1 MRRWLGFAL
10 AVCLLASFW
19 GASEARV
26 NPRYLNGG
34 ETPKLSETM
43 QEYEYINDLSIGA
56 LWFPNIAKK
65 GYIGYYDISGY
76 YPGGG
81 DQSLVWQAGMYSAGY
96 VERAGGGFYD
106 NAFQYLGS
114 DGHSSDPYRYDTL
127 GEAPIIETEADYDLP
142 YPYRK
147 ITIHVNTN
155 DKPVNDTETDGD
167 VGLDVTYEWHA
178 WGVRGYDDFVIVHC
192 TVLFQKDIEDF
203 YWGWMSDCDCGDVN
217 LPDYYF
223 DDYAGWDEDL
233 YFCYMRDWDYDPLN
247 PQPAAET
254 TSDSLFLTPNAVGQ
268 VLLAAPPVGGPVTAA
283 PDPAQEWVSQNYW
296 DWNNDVTGAQSV
308 YDRLAGIWEN
318 PFPPEDDFDYRILN
332 GVGPYDI
339 TAGQVGHFWM
349 AYVLGEGYDDDEH
362 GTFDMGNLKEH
373 VQAAIDFYE
382 GGLVIPEEDYPPRAP
397 DLNPDLDADV
407 VADQLTVHWSPYT
420 NIPSP
425 GAQAD
430 GFNVYTSNISKL
442 GPWELLESFG
452 PSTTQT
458 VITLP
463 PGFYT
468 YVWVEALDDDTG
480 NGSNP
485 FALTSRIWER
495 DSRDRLRANENTIV
509 GVIGS
514 TPAESDVENV
524 TVAPNPYIGTNA
536 AELTEY
542 ETLLGFHYLPEKCEI
557 YIYTLLGN
565 LVDIIHHDSQSGS
578 EFWDMT
584 TRTQE
589 AISSGLYVY
598 RVVSDSG
605 DEKIGKFAVIKGQ
618 R

>member
-1 MRRWLGFAL
+1 
-10 AVCLLASFW
+10 
-19 GASEARV
+19 
-26 NPRYLNGG
+26 
-34 ETPKLSETM
+34 
-43 QEYEYINDLSIGA
+43 
-56 LWFPNIAKK
+56 
-65 GYIGYYDISGY
+65 
-76 YPGGG
+76 
-81 DQSLVWQAGMYSAGY
+81 
-96 VERAGGGFYD
+96 
-106 NAFQYLGS
+106 
-114 DGHSSDPYRYDTL
+114 
-127 GEAPIIETEADYDLP
+127 
-142 YPYRK
+142 
-147 ITIHVNTN
+147 
-155 DKPVNDTETDGD
+155 
-167 VGLDVTYEWHA
+167 
-178 WGVRGYDDFVIVHC
+178 
-192 TVLFQKDIEDF
+192 
-203 YWGWMSDCDCGDVN
+203 
-217 LPDYYF
+217 
-223 DDYAGWDEDL
+223 
-233 YFCYMRDWDYDPLN
+233 
-247 PQPAAET
+247 
-254 TSDSLFLTPNAVGQ
+254 VGQ

-308 YDRLAGIWEN
+308 YDRLAGDWEN

-339 TAGQVGHFWM
+339 TAGQVGHFWF
-349 AYVLGEGYDDDEH
+349 AYAVGEGYDDDDH
-362 GTFDMGNLKEH
+362 GTFDMGNLKDH
-373 VQAAIDFYE
+373 IAAAVDFYE
-382 GGLVIPEEDYPPRAP
+382 GGMVIPAEDYPPRAP
-397 DLNPDLDADV
+397 DLNPDLDVDV
-407 VADQLTVHWSPYT
+407 VANQLTVHWSPYT
-420 NIPSP
+420 NIPAP
-425 GAQAD
+425 GAQTD
-430 GFNVYTSNISKL
+430 GFNVYTSSASKL

-452 PSTTQT
+452 ASATQT

-468 YVWVEALDDDTG
+468 YVWVEAYDDDNET
-480 NGSNP
+480 GSNP

-495 DSRDRLRANENTIV
+495 DIRDRLRANENTIV

-514 TPAESDVENV
+514 TPTESDVENV

-542 ETLLGFHYLPEKCEI
+542 ETLLGFHYLPAKCEI